1 MYEEDLRER
10 GFKEEEP
17 GLYTAEWGEE
27 DSTYLA
33 DNLGIEE
40 EYETLTI
47 QADTTTG
54 KFTILLDD
62 DVFDRG
68 ADIDELLEALD
79 G

>member
-17 GLYTAEWGEE
+17 GLYTSEWGEE

-54 KFTILLDD
+54 KFTIMLDD
-62 DVFDRG
+62 DVFDSG